1 MSFPVGR
8 VAGEDDLQQELRDLL
23 SLAVVGDH
31 VRWVVTGEGSL
42 ELADWLRS
50 AVAQWRA
57 WADEIAKRMVAS
69 GVAPDAR
76 VRSLATDI
84 PLNWVPQG
92 WLEADEGRQLVGD
105 RLATVAEWACYR
117 SSQAGGARAELLD
130 AICSG
135 LQSQLQARRDIAAIH
150 SQRHATHAANDENSP
165 TTAP

>member
-57 WADEIAKRMVAS
+57 WADEIAKQMVAS

-92 WLEADEGRQLVGD
+92 WLEADAGPQLVGD
-105 RLATVAEWACYR
+105 RLATVADWASYPR
-117 SSQAGGARAELLD
+117 SHAGGPRAELLD